1 MRRFLPPS
9 LSPGHSIFRTRSI
22 ADLVEQSKG
31 EHALK
36 KVLGPFE
43 LIMLGVGAIVGTGIF
58 VVTGVA
64 AAYYS
69 GPALLVS
76 FAIAGTACVFA
87 ALCYAE
93 FATIVPIA
101 GSAYTYGYASLG
113 EIWAWIIGWD
123 LILEYS
129 VSIAA
134 VAIGWSGY
142 MVNLLAGAGI
152 SFPAAFANPPGVP
165 GGIVNL
171 PAILI
176 IGIITGLLILGVRE
190 SATVNNAIVLVK
202 LLVIA
207 LFIYLGVSHV
217 NPVNWTPFLPYG
229 WGGVVTGAAIVFF
242 AYIGFDAV
250 STAAEE
256 VRDPQRSLPIGII
269 GSLIICTALY
279 IVVSAILTGMVP
291 YLEFKETSAPVA
303 YALTRIG
310 ITWGSALVSVGAI
323 CGITSVILVLL
334 YGQTRIFFAMARD
347 GLLPCSFGTVHPV
360 LRTPV
365 RVTLLVG
372 GATAAIA
379 SLLPLTSVAE
389 LVNIGTLA
397 AFIIVSAG
405 VLVLRRTRP
414 DLERPFR
421 TPLVP
426 WVPALCILTCLGLIV
441 ALPTITHLRFVI
453 WLALGLCI
461 YFLYGV
467 KNARASGSALE
478 TCDGGGGARSG
489 GSGPGE

>member
-1 MRRFLPPS
+1 MLRWPS
-9 LSPGHSIFRTRSI
+9 FRLDHSVFRTRSI
-22 ADLVEQSKG
+22 ADLIEGSRG

-64 AAYYS
+64 AANYS
-69 GPALLVS
+69 GPALAVS

-93 FATIVPIA
+93 FATLVPIA
-101 GSAYTYGYASLG
+101 GSAYTYSYASLG

-142 MVNLLAGAGI
+142 MVNLLAGVGI
-152 SFPAAFANPPGVP
+152 RFPAALANPPGVS

-176 IGIITGLLILGVRE
+176 IGVITGLLTLGVRE

-202 LLVIA
+202 LSVVL
-207 LFIYLGVSHV
+207 LFISLGVSHV
-217 NPVNWTPFLPYG
+217 NPVNWSPFMPSG
-229 WGGVVTGAAIVFF
+229 WGGVITGAAIVFF

-256 VRDPQRSLPIGII
+256 VRDPQRNLPVGII
-269 GSLIICTALY
+269 GSLIICTVLY

-291 YLEFKETSAPVA
+291 YLEFRDTSAPVA
-303 YALTRIG
+303 YALLRIG
-310 ITWGSALVSVGAI
+310 INWGAALVSVGAI

-347 GLLPCSFGTVHPV
+347 GLLPCTFGTVHPV

-365 RVTLLVG
+365 KVTLVVG
-372 GATAAIA
+372 CATAALA
-379 SLLPLTSVAE
+379 SLLPLTSIAE

-405 VLVLRRTRP
+405 VLVLRRRRP
-414 DLERPFR
+414 ELERPFR

-426 WVPALCILTCLGLIV
+426 WVPLLCILACLGLV
-441 ALPTITHLRFVI
+441 LALPTVTHLRFVI
-453 WLALGLCI
+453 WLLLGLSI

-467 KNARASGSALE
+467 KNARAAGSALE
-478 TCDGGGGARSG
+478 ACEGGGAPGNQGFG
-489 GSGPGE
+489 G

>member
-1 MRRFLPPS
+1 MPRTWPFRPPD
-9 LSPGHSIFRTRSI
+9 HSVFRTRSI
-22 ADLVEQSKG
+22 ADLVEGSKG
-31 EHALK
+31 EHALR

-43 LIMLGVGAIVGTGIF
+43 LVLLGVGAIVGTGIF

-64 AAYYS
+64 AANYS
-69 GPALLVS
+69 GPALVVS
-76 FAIAGTACVFA
+76 FAIAGTACALA
-87 ALCYAE
+87 ALSYAE
-93 FATIVPIA
+93 LATLVPVS
-101 GSAYTYGYASLG
+101 GSAYTYSYAALG

-142 MVNLLAGAGI
+142 LVNLLAGAGI
-152 SFPAAFANPPGVP
+152 RFPAALANPPGVA

-176 IGIITGLLILGVRE
+176 IGAITGLLILGVKE
-190 SATVNNAIVLVK
+190 SARVNNVIVLVK
-202 LLVIA
+202 LSVII
-207 LFIYLGVSHV
+207 LFLYLGVSHV
-217 NPVNWTPFLPYG
+217 NPLNWSPFLPYG
-229 WGGVVTGAAIVFF
+229 WGGVITGAAIVFF

-269 GSLIICTALY
+269 GSLIICTILY
-279 IVVSAILTGMVP
+279 IAVSAVLTGMVP
-291 YLEFKETSAPVA
+291 YLEFKDTSAPVA
-303 YALTRIG
+303 YALLRIG

-334 YGQTRIFFAMARD
+334 YGQTRIFFTMARD
-347 GLLPCSFGTVHPV
+347 GLLPCSFGTVHRV

-372 GATAAIA
+372 CTTAVIA

-421 TPLVP
+421 TPFVP
-426 WVPALCILTCLGLIV
+426 YVPALCILACLGLIL
-441 ALPTITHLRFVI
+441 ALPTVTHLRFVI
-453 WLALGLCI
+453 WLAIGLVI
-461 YFLYGV
+461 YFSYSV
-467 KNARASGSALE
+467 KHAVAKGSALE
-478 TCDGGGGARSG
+478 ACEAGPP
-489 GSGPGE
+489 GPGP

>member
-1 MRRFLPPS
+1 MTGRSRPWDRLFPPDH
-9 LSPGHSIFRTRSI
+9 SPFRTRSI
-22 ADLVEQSKG
+22 ADLIERSRG

-43 LIMLGVGAIVGTGIF
+43 LVLLGVGAIVGTGIF

-64 AAYYS
+64 AANYS
-69 GPALLVS
+69 GPALVVS

-93 FATIVPIA
+93 FATMVPIA

-142 MVNLLAGAGI
+142 MVNLLAGVGI
-152 SFPAAFANPPGVP
+152 PFPAALANPPGVS

-176 IGIITGLLILGVRE
+176 IGAITGLLILGVRE
-190 SATVNNAIVLVK
+190 SATVNNVIVLVK
-202 LLVIA
+202 LSVIL

-217 NPVNWTPFLPYG
+217 NPVNWSPFLPYG

-269 GSLIICTALY
+269 GSLLISTVLY
-279 IVVSAILTGMVP
+279 IIVSALLTGMVP
-291 YLEFKETSAPVA
+291 YLEFRDTAAPVA
-303 YALTRIG
+303 YALSRIG
-310 ITWGSALVSVGAI
+310 ITWGAALVSVGAI

-347 GLLPCSFGTVHPV
+347 GLLPCTFGTVHPV

-365 RVTLLVG
+365 KVTLLVG
-372 GATAAIA
+372 CATAALA
-379 SLLPLTSVAE
+379 SLLPLASVAE

-405 VLVLRRTRP
+405 VLVLRRSRP
-414 DLERPFR
+414 DIERPFR

-426 WVPALCILTCLGLIV
+426 WVPGLCILICLGLIL
-441 ALPTITHLRFVI
+441 ALPTVTHLRFVV
-453 WLALGLCI
+453 WLVIGLAI
-461 YFLYGV
+461 YLLYGAR
-467 KNARASGSALE
+467 NARATGSALE
-478 TCDGGGGARSG
+478 ACDGGGTPPGK
-489 GSGPGE
+489 PGE